1 METLTKSPTLTS
13 TWPPSLRNSSIAI
26 VLSDFSPAFTTT
38 KLASMLTTSAVI
50 TSPIRISLRVRLSS
64 KRAANDSPGGV
75 LDFEDCAGVTLDIRK
90 KTFSN
95 RRLRDGGVSLVPG
108 TAPKCDRRLPLSKV
122 TKNQSLVSQ
131 LPEPEETRR
140 ASYRARPAPP
150 D

>member
-13 TWPPSLRNSSIAI
+13 TWPPSVRNSSIAI

-75 LDFEDCAGVTLDIRK
+75 LDCEDCAEVMLDIRK

-95 RRLRDGGVSLVPG
+95 RRLRVSGLGGFPV
-108 TAPKCDRRLPLSKV
+108 
-122 TKNQSLVSQ
+122 Q
-131 LPEPEETRR
+131 LQGAT
-140 ASYRARPAPP
+140 
-150 D
+150 DDF

>member
-13 TWPPSLRNSSIAI
+13 TWPASVRNSSIAI

-64 KRAANDSPGGV
+64 KSAANDSPGGV
-75 LDFEDCAGVTLDIRK
+75 LDCEDCTGVTLDIRK

-95 RRLRDGGVSLVPG
+95 RRFRVGG
-108 TAPKCDRRLPLSKV
+108 LSCFPV
-122 TKNQSLVSQ
+122 Q
-131 LPEPEETRR
+131 LKDATGDFL
-140 ASYRARPAPP
+140 YRQ
-150 D
+150 